1 MPLIKE
7 LIIALNRD
15 LIMDLNN
22 CLIKDLNIALMMDLI
37 KEDLINDLIN
47 GFRNALC
54 TN

>member
-1 MPLIKE
+1 
-7 LIIALNRD
+7 
-15 LIMDLNN
+15 
-22 CLIKDLNIALMMDLI
+22 MMDLI

>member
-1 MPLIKE
+1 
-7 LIIALNRD
+7 
-15 LIMDLNN
+15 
-22 CLIKDLNIALMMDLI
+22 LMMDLI

>member
-15 LIMDLNN
+15 LIMD
-22 CLIKDLNIALMMDLI
+22 LIKDLNIALMMDLI